1 VVTKDG
7 ATVARGV
14 LDGNVVTASLSRRI
28 AGEHPRRGDVVQAEA
43 CGRALA
49 ELDLALARL
58 DPRELPPR
66 NDWDRDLTRL
76 HPRVTRLSELIE
88 ELPADRREAVA
99 RVLERVQ
106 VGPELPRQI
115 VHGDFARSNV
125 LMVGERVTGILDL
138 EFVCPGYRAMDLA
151 VGRWFFGADG
161 PAAEAFQRGYL
172 ARCELTEVELAALP
186 GLQLL
191 REATSLVHWY
201 GRYLEG
207 LTSAADVVE
216 RADRLLRLE
225 VRS

>member
-1 VVTKDG
+1 
-7 ATVARGV
+7 
-14 LDGNVVTASLSRRI
+14 
-28 AGEHPRRGDVVQAEA
+28 
-43 CGRALA
+43 LA

-58 DPRELPPR
+58 DPRVLPPPR

-76 HPRVTRLSELIE
+76 HPRVTRLSGLIE
-88 ELPADRREAVA
+88 ELPADRRGAVA
-99 RVLERVQ
+99 RVFERVQ

-115 VHGDFARSNV
+115 VHGDLARSNV

-151 VGRWFFGADG
+151 AGLWFFGADG

-172 ARCELTEVELAALP
+172 ARCELTSAELAAVPDLR
-186 GLQLL
+186 LL

-201 GRYLEG
+201 GRRLEG

-216 RADRLLRLE
+216 RADRPLRLA